1 MLRLLCFIL
10 LIQFGLPAQTKV
22 SAPSVPSVVEI
33 EEDDADTGVKLAKVR
48 RIYVDMLTGGES
60 ALKIRDLLMAS
71 LQASKLFVIT
81 ENEEKADAVLKG
93 AAEDSVFTDSF
104 SSTDGLNAHSQVSL
118 PSTNSGGGY
127 SNRTSASMGIGQNE
141 SRKSEERKHE
151 AIATVRLVNNDGDV
165 IWSTTQESLGGK
177 FMGAAAD
184 VADKVAKRLASDV
197 RKVKATLSP

>member
-1 MLRLLCFIL
+1 MCFIL
-10 LIQFGLPAQTKV
+10 LIQFGLPAQIKV
-22 SAPSVPSVVEI
+22 SAPSVPSVAEI
-33 EEDDADTGVKLAKVR
+33 DEDDEDTGVKLAKVR

-118 PSTNSGGGY
+118 PSTGSGGGY

-141 SRKSEERKHE
+141 SRRSEERKHE

-197 RKVKATLSP
+197 RKAKATLAP

>member
-10 LIQFGLPAQTKV
+10 LIQFGLPAQIKV
-22 SAPSVPSVVEI
+22 SAPSAPSVAEV
-33 EEDDADTGVKLAKVR
+33 EEDDEDSGVKLAKVR
-48 RIYVDMLTGGES
+48 RIYVDMLTGGDS
-60 ALKIRDLLMAS
+60 AMKIRDLLMAS

-104 SSTDGLNAHSQVSL
+104 SSTEGLNAHSQVSL

-127 SNRTSASMGIGQNE
+127 SNRTSAGMGIGQNE
-141 SRKSEERKHE
+141 SRRSEERKHE

-197 RKVKATLSP
+197 RKAKATLAP